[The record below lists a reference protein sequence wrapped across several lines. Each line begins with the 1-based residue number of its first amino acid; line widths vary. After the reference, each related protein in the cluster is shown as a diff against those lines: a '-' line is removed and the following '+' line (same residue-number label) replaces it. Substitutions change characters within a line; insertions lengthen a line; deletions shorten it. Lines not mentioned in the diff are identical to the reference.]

1 MNNVILTGR
10 IVGEPQIKQTQSGK
24 AFCGFSLAVDREL
37 SKQKREEADRE
48 GRPTADFPRCQAW
61 GMTAELIGQYC
72 SKGSK
77 IGVIGRL
84 QTGSYD
90 KDGRTVYTTDVV
102 VDRIEF
108 LDSASYN
115 LGNDDFTEVD
125 SDSSIP
131 F

>member
-1 MNNVILTGR
+1 MGSEMCIR
-10 IVGEPQIKQTQSGK
+10 
-24 AFCGFSLAVDREL
+24 DR
-37 SKQKREEADRE
+37 
-48 GRPTADFPRCQAW
+48 
-61 GMTAELIGQYC
+61 YC

-108 LDSASYN
+108 LDSANDN
-115 LGNDDFTEVD
+115 LDNDDFTEVD
-125 SDSSIP
+125 SDSIIP